1 MSLQISDIFNIH
13 SEASFNHLAIS
24 QFGFQFS
31 QNEFYRKW
39 VQQLNI
45 NLNHVT
51 KLSEIPFLP
60 IEFFKT
66 HQIVCAGI
74 KNKEVEFTSSA
85 TGNGIPSKHLVINS
99 DVYQISFLKG
109 FELFF
114 GSPADYVII
123 ALLPNYLSRKG
134 SSLVYMFNELIK
146 RSNHQDSGFFLDNL
160 DSLINVI
167 KKYLH
172 STQKVLLLGVTYA
185 LLDLCELNIS
195 LSNNFIVMETGGMK
209 GNRPEMLKEELHNYL
224 KVKFRVE
231 KIYSE
236 YGMTELLSQAYC
248 MGNLTFKP
256 VPWMKFLIRDVNDPF
271 CFLEKGRTGGINVV
285 DLANVNSC
293 SFIATMDLG
302 RINENGELQLLGR
315 YDNSDTRGCNLM
327 AVN

>member
-1 MSLQISDIFNIH
+1 
-13 SEASFNHLAIS
+13 
-24 QFGFQFS
+24 
-31 QNEFYRKW
+31 
-39 VQQLNI
+39 
-45 NLNHVT
+45 
-51 KLSEIPFLP
+51 
-60 IEFFKT
+60 
-66 HQIVCAGI
+66 
-74 KNKEVEFTSSA
+74 
-85 TGNGIPSKHLVINS
+85 
-99 DVYQISFLKG
+99 
-109 FELFF
+109 
-114 GSPADYVII
+114 
-123 ALLPNYLSRKG
+123 
-134 SSLVYMFNELIK
+134 
-146 RSNHQDSGFFLDNL
+146 
-160 DSLINVI
+160 
-167 KKYLH
+167 
-172 STQKVLLLGVTYA
+172 
-185 LLDLCELNIS
+185 
-195 LSNNFIVMETGGMK
+195 
-209 GNRPEMLKEELHNYL
+209 MLKEELHNYL